1 MAVQTMPTQ
10 ETIIINKGYWRTK
23 RVLDLLFT
31 LLILLPLCLVIAI
44 IAILIRLDSKGPI
57 FFRQKRVGMNGVE
70 FDMFKL
76 RSMYENSDDT
86 LHRQA
91 IEQYMANQLLNSNT
105 TADIKYKQINDP
117 RITRVGQFIR
127 KTSLDELPQFFNVLR
142 GEMTLVGPR
151 PPLPY
156 EVELYS
162 PHDRLR
168 LYGKPG
174 LTGWAQSGPL
184 WQDGRNG
191 YCLSSATIFLA
202 RPQTHFPHGSRHDP
216 GARRCLKNEHLFLL
230 PIGG

>member
-1 MAVQTMPTQ
+1 M
-10 ETIIINKGYWRTK
+10 
-23 RVLDLLFT
+23 L
-31 LLILLPLCLVIAI
+31 
-44 IAILIRLDSKGPI
+44 
-57 FFRQKRVGMNGVE
+57 
-70 FDMFKL
+70 KL

-91 IEQYMANQLLNSNT
+91 IEQYMANKLLNSNT

-174 LTGWAQSGPL
+174 LTGTWQVYGRSQVHDKSMLLGLYIGLIKIIGCSASQIHSWWESGEL
-184 WQDGRNG
+184 SLNIKKAYNDAGCTSG
-191 YCLSSATIFLA
+191 YYEWF
-202 RPQTHFPHGSRHDP
+202 
-216 GARRCLKNEHLFLL
+216 LKNEHLFLL